1 MRDISKSSSASR
13 PPWRRLVLATALTC
27 GCSGVA
33 LAFLPTIVHDPKLDA
48 SLTAWYARMESSAAA
63 HHFRQLTE
71 LINQVNAQREQ
82 IQQFADWRGYM
93 ERIHGAWEER
103 IPLPAFRQ
111 TKNVQIGTIALATIG
126 WDDVDEW
133 RRLAST
139 RDAADALDQMRAVLA
154 AQRTN
159 IDLRE
164 TLETLY
170 GDVPVTQNG
179 AAVEAARRQMGESI
193 AYGGEL
199 RRALVEK
206 QAVIEGLKQEIAAG
220 DLPPGDLER
229 KMVLL
234 QAEQIDVQLLLA
246 QTVNQ
251 SNQLGIQQLGL
262 QSQAAAAVEM
272 NRLTERERRLDLMQ
286 NVRLGMARSASA
298 PEIQ

>member
-1 MRDISKSSSASR
+1 
-13 PPWRRLVLATALTC
+13 LATALTF
-27 GCSGVA
+27 GCSGVGF
-33 LAFLPTIVHDPKLDA
+33 AFLGVPTVVYDPKIEA
-48 SLTAWYARMESSAAA
+48 TMNAWYAKMESSAAA
-63 HHFRQLTE
+63 QHFKELTE
-71 LINQVNAQREQ
+71 LLNQVQLQKDQIAQ
-82 IQQFADWRGYM
+82 FTDWRGYM
-93 ERIHGAWEER
+93 QRIHGAWEEK
-103 IPLPAFRQ
+103 IAVPDFRQ
-111 TKNVQIGTIALATIG
+111 TKNVQVGVLNLASVG
-126 WDDVDEW
+126 WQNADEW

-139 RDAADALDQMRAVLA
+139 RGAADALDQMRAVLA

-164 TLETLY
+164 TLEILY

-179 AAVEAARRQMGESI
+179 AAVEAARRQMGEAI

-199 RRALVEK
+199 RKALAEK

-262 QSQAAAAVEM
+262 QSQAAGDAEM
-272 NRLTERERRLDLMQ
+272 QRLRERENRLTMMQ
-286 NVRLGMARSASA
+286 SSLFGMGRAAEA
-298 PEIQ
+298 PEVQ